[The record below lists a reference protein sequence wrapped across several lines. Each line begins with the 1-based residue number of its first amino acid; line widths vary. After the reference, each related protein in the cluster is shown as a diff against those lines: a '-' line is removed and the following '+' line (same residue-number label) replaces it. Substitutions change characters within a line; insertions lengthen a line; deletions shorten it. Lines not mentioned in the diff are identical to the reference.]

1 MGKRHLILVG
11 PSGTGKSS
19 VAVQLAGRLSW
30 PWRDTDEQVEQQA
43 GRSVAEIFRELGEPA
58 FRLMESGAVAR
69 ACQAEPPTVIA
80 VGGGAALDAANR
92 AIIAQHGRVIYLAS
106 RAEDIFRRLRGETDP
121 NGLPSRPLLAGS
133 DPLARIR
140 EQIRAREPIYREM
153 AEFQFDTDALDVE
166 GVTNA
171 IVAYLEQHPADN
183 ITVGDWRVMLNFWAL
198 RPQHS
203 IERKRHWQLVS
214 QHPEAFS
221 DERELAAIAEQAQ
234 NEAAS
239 IRVIVDQSLWD
250 RVEKSLIFNRGSM
263 TFWVT
268 GRGSSKL
275 SRGDSV
281 RLSLPLRE
289 QHHYLLPSGEAAKS
303 AAQLER
309 IYEWL
314 AETKTER
321 GDIVIAIGGGATGDV
336 AGYGAAT
343 YLRGLRVV
351 QVPTTLL
358 AMVDSAIGGKTAIN
372 LPAGKNL
379 VGAFHQPSHI
389 IIDPAW
395 LRTLPPRDYAS
406 GWGEIC
412 KYAMIESSIGY
423 GSSGLLSLLEQ
434 NVALLSAVPSESD
447 VLLSKQMSG
456 RALDLYREGS
466 SDKRLLTKVISHCA
480 GLKAQV
486 VAADERERE
495 GGLRVLLNYGHTL
508 GHALEK
514 ATKYDAAR
522 LLHGEGVAIGM
533 TAAAMIAERLGLC
546 EAALLA
552 RQSALLRAYGLPTDW
567 THLDLNRDEVLAALQ
582 LDKKARGQR
591 VRWVL
596 PTAPGKV
603 ELHDDVPPALAA
615 EVIAELGPRQ

>member
-19 VAVQLAGRLSW
+19 VAVQLAGRLGW

-69 ACQAEPPTVIA
+69 ACHAEAPTVIA
-80 VGGGAALDAANR
+80 VGGGAVLDAANR
-92 AIIAQHGRVIYLAS
+92 ALIAEHGRVIYLAS
-106 RAEDIFRRLRGETDP
+106 KAEDIFRRLRGETDP

-133 DPLARIR
+133 DPLSRIN
-140 EQIRAREPIYREM
+140 EQIRARESIYREM
-153 AEFQFDTDALDVE
+153 AEHNVDTAGLDVT
-166 GVTNA
+166 GVVEQISA
-171 IVAYLEQHPADN
+171 WLEAHPADN
-183 ITVGDWRVMLNFWAL
+183 ISVGDWLATLATILRGQHGRIKLIADGRVTEMFAG
-198 RPQHS
+198 
-203 IERKRHWQLVS
+203 QL
-214 QHPEAFS
+214 PARLTEAG
-221 DERELAAIAEQAQ
+221 
-234 NEAAS
+234 EAN
-239 IRVIVDQSLWD
+239 I
-250 RVEKSLIFNRGSM
+250 
-263 TFWVT
+263 
-268 GRGSSKL
+268 
-275 SRGDSV
+275 
-281 RLSLPLRE
+281 
-289 QHHYLLPSGEAAKS
+289 YLLPSGEAAKS
-303 AAQLER
+303 ATQLEC
-309 IYEWL
+309 IYDWL

-336 AGYGAAT
+336 AGYAAAT

-372 LPAGKNL
+372 LAAGKNL
-379 VGAFHQPSHI
+379 VGAFHQPWHV
-389 IIDPAW
+389 IIDPSW

-412 KYAMIESSIGY
+412 KYAMIEAIIGY
-423 GSSGLLSLLEQ
+423 GSNGLLALLEQ
-434 NVALLSAVPSESD
+434 NVALLNKAPGEND
-447 VLLSKQMSG
+447 MLLPQQVG
-456 RALDLYREGS
+456 GYQRQQGE
-466 SDKRLLTKVISHCA
+466 DKSLLTKVISLCA

-533 TAAAMIAERLGLC
+533 TVAAMIAEQLGIC
-546 EAALLA
+546 ETALLT
-552 RQSALLRAYGLPTDW
+552 RQSALLRAYGLPISW
-567 THLDLNRDEVLAALQ
+567 AQLDLNRNEVLAALQ

-596 PTAPGKV
+596 PTTPGKV
-603 ELHDDVPPALAA
+603 ELRDDVPPALAA
-615 EVIAELGPRQ
+615 EVIVELGPRW